1 MKKINA
7 GLTSYALALIILL
20 TSGCGRAIEEDEE
33 LYPFETGESIESVID
48 SISELTPLDDSETET
63 KKFYY
68 MTDYK
73 QGYDLPSL
81 IKEYNYAYAENDAV
95 YCERLLGGI
104 GTLVL
109 GENIINATG
118 LDRNRIIKVVYDHEF
133 FINPRAVIYVANS
146 KADLDAIKKDGRS
159 YEDIPYTVHRYEL
172 SDELTKYYK
181 DIDKCIRGQKL
192 SLEEI
197 DEISLEIMD
206 LLLRKSKVDGKNI
219 SSELDP
225 QKVLVY
231 ENSNK

>member
-7 GLTSYALALIILL
+7 ELTSYALALTILL

-68 MTDYK
+68 MTEYK
-73 QGYDLPSL
+73 QGYDIDSL
-81 IKEYNYAYAENDAV
+81 LKEYNYAYAENDAI

-109 GENIINATG
+109 GENIIDATNI
-118 LDRNRIIKVVYDHEF
+118 DRDRIIKVVYDHEF

-146 KADLDAIKKDGRS
+146 KADLVAIKKDGRS
-159 YEDIPYTVHRYEL
+159 YEDIPYTVHRYKL
-172 SDELTKYYK
+172 SDELTNYYK
-181 DIDKCIRGQKL
+181 DIDKCIRGQEL

-197 DEISLEIMD
+197 DDISLEIMD
-206 LLLRKSKVDGKNI
+206 LLLRKSIVKGNTI
-219 SSELDP
+219 YSELDD

>member
-7 GLTSYALALIILL
+7 ELTSYALALTILL

-63 KKFYY
+63 KRFYY

-81 IKEYNYAYAENDAV
+81 VKEYNYAYAENDAT

-109 GENIINATG
+109 GENIIDATNI
-118 LDRNRIIKVVYDHEF
+118 DRDRIIKVVYDHEF

-146 KADLDAIKKDGRS
+146 KADLVAIKKDGRS
-159 YEDIPYTVHRYEL
+159 YEDIPYTVHRYKL

-181 DIDKCIRGQKL
+181 DIDKCIREQKL

-206 LLLRKSKVDGKNI
+206 LLLRKSIVKGNTI
-219 SSELDP
+219 YSELDD